1 MSGVVLSAG
10 VRASLLALQATS
22 EQLSS
27 TQNRLASGH
36 RVSSAI
42 DNPISF
48 FTAAGLSNRANELNR
63 LVDGIEQ
70 AQQAISAANAGLS
83 ALTRLVNSAKAVAQQ
98 ALQSPSPA
106 YSPIAVTATLPA
118 ETIAS
123 IAGTGDL
130 TSFGANGGN
139 LVIAFNGGPTQT
151 IAIANGDS
159 QSTILSKI
167 NAVVGA
173 GGTNQITA
181 TADASHH
188 LVLTAKSADISF
200 TIDPA
205 STDNVSAAL
214 GIVEGS
220 GASSTSLFDAMHT
233 AGGLPAAMDI
243 SVNGGPAQTI
253 TFGLGAGQVSTIAE
267 LSTAFAG
274 LNGVTA
280 SISGNSLAFNVAGS
294 PTPNSLQIS
303 APAEVTAAFG
313 ISSGTTTGVLTPDQ
327 TRTNLQAQYNAIIAQ
342 LDMLARD
349 TSYNGIGLIDG
360 GDLNVALNEKGDN
373 SLTIAGVTLDSAGL
387 GLSGLAGSEF
397 QSNAAVGTVLDS
409 LNSAL
414 STLSRQA
421 QQFGSSLDTVQ
432 VRQDFTRA
440 MINTLQSGADS
451 LTLADLNQEGV
462 NLLAL
467 QMQQQLSTTVLSLSS
482 RADQAV
488 LRLF

>member
-1 MSGVVLSAG
+1 MSGVTLSAG
-10 VRASLLALQATS
+10 VRTSLLALQATS
-22 EQLSS
+22 DQLSL
-27 TQNRLASGH
+27 TQNRLASGR

-42 DNPISF
+42 DNPITF
-48 FTAAGLSNRANELNR
+48 FTAAGLGSRANDLNR

-106 YSPIAVTATLPA
+106 YSPIAVTGTLPT

-123 IAGTGDL
+123 TAGTGDL

-139 LVIAFNGGPTQT
+139 LVIDFNGAPTQT

-167 NAVVGA
+167 NAVVGT

-188 LVLTAKSADISF
+188 LVLTAKSADTSF
-200 TIDPA
+200 TIDPV
-205 STDNVSAAL
+205 STDATSAAL
-214 GIVEGS
+214 GLVEGTI
-220 GASSTSLFDAMHT
+220 ASSISLFDAMHT

-243 SVNGGPAQTI
+243 SVNGGPTQTI
-253 TFGLGAGQVSTIAE
+253 TFGLGAGKVSTIAE
-267 LSTAFAG
+267 LGTALAG

-280 SISGNSLAFNVAGS
+280 SISSNSLVFNVAGS
-294 PTPNSLQIS
+294 PTPNSLQIT
-303 APAEVTAAFG
+303 APAEVTSALG

-327 TRTNLQAQYNAIIAQ
+327 TRTNLQAQYNAIVVQ
-342 LDMLARD
+342 LDALARD
-349 TSYNGIGLIDG
+349 TSYNGIDLIE
-360 GDLNVALNEKGDN
+360 GDNLNVALNEQGNN
-373 SLTIAGVTLDSAGL
+373 SLTVAGVTLDSAGL
-387 GLSGLAGSEF
+387 GLSALAGSEF
-397 QSNAAVGTVLDS
+397 QSNAAVGTILDS

-414 STLSRQA
+414 STLGRQA

-432 VRQDFTRA
+432 IRQDFTKA

-451 LTLADLNQEGV
+451 LTLADLNQEGA
-462 NLLAL
+462 NRLAL
-467 QMQQQLSTTVLSLSS
+467 QMHQQLSTTVLSLSS
-482 RADQAV
+482 RADQVV